1 MVLREPGKVISTSMT
16 EFQPSDLP
24 RIIELPLW
32 RVDATSKDVEEIC
45 RQARE
50 QKLYSVCVASSRV
63 ELAASLLD
71 ESEIK
76 VTALVGLSG
85 SEEGDVKRYETE
97 IAVDCGA
104 HEIEVCL
111 NVGKLKDGDRKY
123 VLRELRDIAEAAD
136 ERIVKVE
143 IRPKLLT
150 REELK
155 LACELVLDS
164 GAHFVSAKYIASP
177 NIEDVK
183 ACREAV
189 GPKFGV
195 KAGAEI
201 LDTEE
206 ALALVAAGATRLSA
220 ANGAYPRS
228 A

>member
-1 MVLREPGKVISTSMT
+1 MT

-32 RVDATSKDVEEIC
+32 RVDATAKDIEEIC

-71 ESEIK
+71 ESETK
-76 VTALVGLSG
+76 VTALVGFSG

-97 IAVDCGA
+97 IAIDFGA
-104 HEIEVCL
+104 QEIEVCL
-111 NVGKLKDGDRKY
+111 NVGRLKDGDKKY
-123 VLRELRDIAEAAD
+123 VLRELRDVAEAAD

-150 REELK
+150 RDEIK

-177 NIEDVK
+177 SIEDIQ

-189 GPKFGV
+189 GPQFGI

-201 LDTEE
+201 LNTEE
-206 ALALVAAGATRLSA
+206 ALALITAGANRLSA
-220 ANGAYPRS
+220 GNGAYPLS
-228 A
+228 T